1 MRKVLPY
8 ITYLGG
14 ASIFGTLGKKNW
26 RVKKRVKARVKVF
39 VIPPDMTYVPPLAL
53 LEEGRAAKIVPRR
66 SFLSFKPP
74 LSPLAG
80 CAQSLSWYLHRIFHI
95 HMFSTQITCFF
106 TIIGLFLYLTFL
118 ILPSPD
124 SVMTHF
130 SRYDLNC
137 TNFKNNHCWTE
148 GDWDY

>member
-8 ITYLGG
+8 ITFLGG
-14 ASIFGTLGKKNW
+14 ACFHFWDTGQKELKGE
-26 RVKKRVKARVKVF
+26 KRVKARVKVF

-80 CAQSLSWYLHRIFHI
+80 CAQSLS
-95 HMFSTQITCFF
+95 
-106 TIIGLFLYLTFL
+106 
-118 ILPSPD
+118 
-124 SVMTHF
+124 
-130 SRYDLNC
+130 
-137 TNFKNNHCWTE
+137 
-148 GDWDY
+148 